1 MRKAALF
8 GVLVF
13 ALAVMAAAGSAV
25 AAPGG
30 TGHTVTQTD
39 NFHGVQQTTD
49 VNPCTGN
56 TVDLSETSNVVNH
69 VTFFPA
75 GDEVW
80 GTFTEEDKVTVVD
93 EGTGV
98 VYTGHST
105 FWGNF
110 NVNERN
116 ANDTFTGSIHVTAAD
131 GSSISYHEVMHE
143 TQNANGTV
151 TVSFDKPSL
160 TCG

>member
-1 MRKAALF
+1 MRRTAFAVLGAV
-8 GVLVF
+8 GVL
-13 ALAVMAAAGSAV
+13 ALAAVGSAV

-30 TGHTVTQTD
+30 GGHTVTQTD
-39 NFHGVQQTTD
+39 NFHGTQTSQD

-56 TVDLSETSNVVNH
+56 TVDLAETSNIVNH
-69 VTFFPA
+69 ITFFPG
-75 GDEVW
+75 GDEAW
-80 GTFTEEDKVTVVD
+80 GTFTEEDKVTATD

-110 NVNERN
+110 NVNRQN
-116 ANDTFTGSIHVTAAD
+116 ANDTFTGSIHVVAAD

-143 TQNANGTV
+143 TWNANGTL
-151 TVSFDKPSL
+151 TVQFDKPSL